1 MEDCRYVALASQGS
15 QQGLGLVQIGRIKA
29 LGEPAIDLGQQPP
42 SGSDPALALP
52 ESTQA
57 HRCPQFIA
65 LGVLPTRALQ
75 SLLKAGLSRSAEA
88 ADVSQMCGFGM

>member
-1 MEDCRYVALASQGS
+1 MENYRSVTLASQGS
-15 QQGLGLVQIGRIKA
+15 QQGLGLVQIGYIKA

-42 SGSDPALALP
+42 SGSESALALP

-65 LGVLPTRALQ
+65 LGVLPTRAPEPVE
-75 SLLKAGLSRSAEA
+75 SRPQPLGRA